1 MAPALSSQAA
11 DRLST
16 VPDGTFPLRVAET
29 SPSYPVVPAQGEPH
43 AYVDEVAVMTARSPA
58 SQPPTVTE
66 TAVLVALAHESV
78 HRAVT
83 AWVSPGASD
92 TGSAVREYVPPGKWT
107 VKPTTT
113 PVAMCA
119 EA

>member
-1 MAPALSSQAA
+1 
-11 DRLST
+11 
-16 VPDGTFPLRVAET
+16 
-29 SPSYPVVPAQGEPH
+29 
-43 AYVDEVAVMTARSPA
+43 MTARSPA

>member
-1 MAPALSSQAA
+1 
-11 DRLST
+11 
-16 VPDGTFPLRVAET
+16 
-29 SPSYPVVPAQGEPH
+29 
-43 AYVDEVAVMTARSPA
+43 MTARSPA

-66 TAVLVALAHESV
+66 TAVLVARAHESV

-83 AWVSPGASD
+83 ARVSPDASD
-92 TGSAVREYVPPGKWT
+92 TGSAVRAYVPPGKWT

-113 PVAMCA
+113 PVAMWA